1 MKVTDKLRLEIF
13 EDDDLADLEA
23 VNSNFRKIESAL
35 GTEFTTVLYAGNTTV
50 EIIDGCIKENSL
62 IDIYTDNYKVSPK
75 NVTYE
80 NGKIR
85 MTFRAQSINVVIKVV
100 VK

>member
-13 EDDDLADLEA
+13 EDDDLGDLEV
-23 VNSNFRKIESAL
+23 VNSNFKKIESAL
-35 GTEFTTVLYAGNTTV
+35 GTEFTTVLYAGNTTI

-62 IDIYTDNYKVSPK
+62 IDIYTNVYKATPK
-75 NVTYE
+75 NVISE
-80 NGKIR
+80 NGKIK
-85 MTFRAQSINVVIKVV
+85 MTFKAQSENVTVKVV